1 MKTPHFRLKIWGKF
15 GGPRK
20 FFEKFGG
27 VRNIFEKFGGV
38 RKIFEKFG
46 GVRKILRFPEKSSYP
61 PAMEDPLIYSV
72 FLRVLT
78 PSLREITRI

>member
-15 GGPRK
+15 GGARK
-20 FFEKFGG
+20 IFEKFGG

-61 PAMEDPLIYSV
+61 PALIKNG
-72 FLRVLT
+72 RPLT
-78 PSLREITRI
+78 PAGLYLFCNKNFHR